1 MGANKN
7 SDRQIC
13 GNIFINMKTIK
24 NKNKVFTFHCAF
36 CSTECDQLKKF
47 SKHLEE
53 HWNRF
58 EDGLEHE
65 KCPNLLFEPEEIKVE
80 ERLDMQIFDERYNKS
95 IDTTTSS
102 AVYEDPLETGKL
114 EKSLIKNMSD
124 SEESVLR
131 NVKNKKEECVNTED
145 EICDVS
151 NVASSI
157 QETDTII
164 EESAENSYIFKDLSS
179 DELSDDSNDAD
190 FDQTKTSGSPLNKKK
205 VTKKSS
211 ETNKSKKRRRT
222 IYVKILPS
230 LIQLYKKYEI
240 LWKVDNIAFG
250 IKNKKN
256 EIYMKIVDDI
266 KLEHDVNISIEEMNY
281 HINYLNELYS
291 KDKDKELICKMEKKE
306 FVPEHKYYA
315 EMSFLSDSQ
324 GPFLCTICNEKLPK
338 YDSYCQ
344 HMAQHNGTQPF
355 KCPSCDVTFSNYHK
369 YLIHKKRHLG
379 IYNFHCDICGKGY
392 LFKNDLEWHVTS
404 HTGDKPYLCQICGTG
419 FRARHGYDNHIRR
432 HEERFRHE
440 CHICKRGFNQLH
452 ALNNHVKS
460 HLNIRDIICKICGK
474 GFVHNKYLKR
484 HQLIHGEVKNYKCN
498 ECGKAFFQACGLRAH
513 RKNHHS

>member
-1 MGANKN
+1 MFFKIMQMFFKVFRKLFYYLFILTPMGANKN
-7 SDRQIC
+7 SDRQNC
-13 GNIFINMKTIK
+13 GNIFINIKTLK

-36 CSTECDQLKKF
+36 CSTDCDQLKKF

-53 HWNRF
+53 HWNHF
-58 EDGLEHE
+58 EDGLEHN
-65 KCPNLLFEPEEIKVE
+65 KCPNILFESEEIKVE
-80 ERLDMQIFDERYNKS
+80 ERLDMEVFDEKYNKS
-95 IDTTTSS
+95 IDTATSS

-114 EKSLIKNMSD
+114 EKSLTKSMSD
-124 SEESVLR
+124 TEESLTR
-131 NVKNKKEECVNTED
+131 NVKHEKEECANTEV
-145 EICDVS
+145 EICDGS
-151 NVASSI
+151 KAASYI
-157 QETDTII
+157 QESDTII
-164 EESAENSYIFKDLSS
+164 EESAENSYMFKDLSS

-190 FDQTKTSGSPLNKKK
+190 FD
-205 VTKKSS
+205 
-211 ETNKSKKRRRT
+211 T

-256 EIYMKIVDDI
+256 EVYMKIVDDI
-266 KLEHDVNISIEEMNY
+266 KSEHDINISLEEMNY

-291 KDKDKELICKMEKKE
+291 KDKDKELMCKMEEKE
-306 FVPEHKYYA
+306 FVPEYKHYA

-344 HMAQHNGTQPF
+344 HVAQHNGTQPF
-355 KCPSCDVTFSNYHK
+355 KCPSCDVAFNNYHK